1 MPTFIKHTGQVNS
14 NGRKCVVVFR
24 KLPGDN
30 DHCLVVE
37 TEALS
42 QLYHDTL
49 IEAVESPA
57 GQAEADFFNFAQR
70 SVFHDGVNMLQGLHQ
85 NGWLRKLPTVDVTMM
100 PTPDIKINLSELN
113 TQLDSLENVGKTT
126 SSSINEPAS
135 VQNTEPA
142 NAPGTLSDQQIANQ
156 MRSQASFFKREA
168 ERLYAEAETLDP
180 QTTAATKQTAT
191 EAPRQK
197 RAYNRKK

>member
-14 NGRKCVVVFR
+14 NGKKCVVVFR

-30 DHCLVVE
+30 SNCLVVE
-37 TEALS
+37 TESLP

-70 SVFHDGVNMLQGLHQ
+70 SVFHDGVNMLQGMHQ
-85 NGWLRKLPTVDVTMM
+85 NGWLRRLPTVDVTMM
-100 PTPDIKINLSELN
+100 PTPELKINLSELN
-113 TQLDSLENVGKTT
+113 VQLDNLDPAGKTT
-126 SSSINEPAS
+126 SGSISTPS
-135 VQNTEPA
+135 EPA

-156 MRSQASFFKREA
+156 MRSQAAFFRQEA
-168 ERLYAEAETLDP
+168 ERLFKEAAELDP
-180 QTTAATKQTAT
+180 QPTSEPEATQ

>member
-30 DHCLVVE
+30 SNCLVVE
-37 TEALS
+37 TEGLP

-70 SVFHDGVNMLQGLHQ
+70 SVFHDGVNMLQGMHQ
-85 NGWLRKLPTVDVTMM
+85 NGWLRKLPTIDVTMM
-100 PTPDIKINLSELN
+100 PTPEIKINLSELN
-113 TQLDSLENVGKTT
+113 TQLDNLDPAGKTT
-126 SSSINEPAS
+126 SGSISSPE
-135 VQNTEPA
+135 EPA

-156 MRSQASFFKREA
+156 MRSQAAFFR
-168 ERLYAEAETLDP
+168 
-180 QTTAATKQTAT
+180 QGAAAGHGRCRITSGFPP
-191 EAPRQK
+191 ECEHCRRFLSLPL
-197 RAYNRKK
+197 

>member
-14 NGRKCVVVFR
+14 TGKKCVVVFR
-24 KLPGDN
+24 KLPGDGSN
-30 DHCLVVE
+30 CLVVE
-37 TEALS
+37 TESLP

-57 GQAEADFFNFAQR
+57 GQAEGDFFNFAQR
-70 SVFHDGVNMLQGLHQ
+70 SVFHDGVNMLQGMHQ
-85 NGWLRKLPTVDVTMM
+85 NGWLRKLPTFDVTMM
-100 PTPDIKINLSELN
+100 PTPEMKINLAELN
-113 TQLDSLENVGKTT
+113 TQLDNLDSAGKTT
-126 SSSINEPAS
+126 SGSISTPE
-135 VQNTEPA
+135 EPA

-156 MRSQASFFKREA
+156 MRSQATFFKQEA
-168 ERLYAEAETLDP
+168 ERLYKEAEALDP
-180 QTTAATKQTAT
+180 QITASAPVTIT